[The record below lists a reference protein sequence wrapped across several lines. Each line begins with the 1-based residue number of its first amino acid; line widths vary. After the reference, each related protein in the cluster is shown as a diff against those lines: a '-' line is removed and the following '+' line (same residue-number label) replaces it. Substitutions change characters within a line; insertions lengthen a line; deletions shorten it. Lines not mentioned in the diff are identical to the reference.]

1 MFTSQKGR
9 FSVDIENFIA
19 GIEWPGQRS
28 LLGQVDFGFTI
39 DKSKA
44 VLDKTS
50 GSNY

>member
-1 MFTSQKGR
+1 MFTSQNGR

-19 GIEWPGQRS
+19 GIELPGQR
-28 LLGQVDFGFTI
+28 GQVDFGFTI